1 MTSFDYA
8 VLLIAGFSVLLSVMR
23 GMVREILALLS
34 WVAAFWVA
42 NAFSGQLVPM
52 LPASIPNE
60 SLRYLAAFVILFLV
74 TLLVTSLITIALSE
88 VIKNLGLKPADRLLG
103 ALFGLVRGMLI
114 ALVIV
119 LVAGLTTLPRQ
130 PFWRNAMFSAP
141 LEAVA
146 QMVKPWLPEDFSKH
160 INYE

>member
-60 SLRYLAAFVILFLV
+60 SLRYLAAFVILFLA

-88 VIKNLGLKPADRLLG
+88 IIKNLGLKPADRLLG
-103 ALFGLVRGMLI
+103 AFFGLARGMLI
-114 ALVIV
+114 VLVIV
-119 LVAGLTTLPRQ
+119 LVAGLTALPHQ
-130 PFWRNAMFSAP
+130 SFWRNAMFSAP

>member
-8 VLLIAGFSVLLSVMR
+8 VLLIVGFSVLLSVMR

-34 WVAAFWVA
+34 WGAAFVVA
-42 NAFSGQLVPM
+42 NAFSGKLVPM

-60 SLRYLAAFVILFLV
+60 SLRYLAAFVILFLA

-88 VIKNLGLKPADRLLG
+88 VIKNLGLKPADRLMG
-103 ALFGLVRGMLI
+103 AVFGLARGMLI

-119 LVAGLTTLPRQ
+119 LVAGLTSLPRQ

-146 QMVKPWLPEDFSKH
+146 QMVKPWLPEDFSKR

>member
-8 VLLIAGFSVLLSVMR
+8 VLLIVGFSVLLSVMR
-23 GMVREILALLS
+23 GVVREILALLA
-34 WVAAFWVA
+34 WGAAFVVA
-42 NAFSGQLVPM
+42 NAFSGQLIPM
-52 LPASIPNE
+52 LPATIPNE
-60 SLRYLAAFVILFLV
+60 SLRYLAAFVMLFLV
-74 TLLVTSLITIALSE
+74 TLLVMSLITIALSE
-88 VIKNLGLKPADRLLG
+88 VIKNLGLKPADRMMG

-119 LVAGLTTLPRQ
+119 LVAGLTALPRQ

-146 QMVKPWLPEDFSKH
+146 QMVKPWLPEDFSKR

>member
-8 VLLIAGFSVLLSVMR
+8 VLLIVGFSVLLSVMR

-60 SLRYLAAFVILFLV
+60 SLRYLAAFVILFLA

-103 ALFGLVRGMLI
+103 AFFGLARGMLI
-114 ALVIV
+114 VLVIV
-119 LVAGLTTLPRQ
+119 LVAGLTTLPHQ

-141 LEAVA
+141 LEAFA
-146 QMVKPWLPEDFSKH
+146 ADVKPWLPEGLSKR
-160 INYE
+160 ISYE

>member
-8 VLLIAGFSVLLSVMR
+8 VLLVIGLSVLLSVMR
-23 GMVREILALLS
+23 GVVREILALLS
-34 WVAAFWVA
+34 WVAAFWIA
-42 NAFSGQLVPM
+42 NTFCVQLVPL
-52 LPASIPNE
+52 LPATIPNE

-74 TLLVTSLITIALSE
+74 SLLAMSLITITLSE
-88 VIKNLGLKPADRLLG
+88 LIKNLGLKPADRMLG

-114 ALVIV
+114 VLVIV
-119 LVAGLTTLPRQ
+119 LVAGLTALPHQ
-130 PFWRNAMFSAP
+130 SFWRNAMFSAP

-146 QMVKPWLPEDFSKH
+146 QQVKPWLPEDFSKR